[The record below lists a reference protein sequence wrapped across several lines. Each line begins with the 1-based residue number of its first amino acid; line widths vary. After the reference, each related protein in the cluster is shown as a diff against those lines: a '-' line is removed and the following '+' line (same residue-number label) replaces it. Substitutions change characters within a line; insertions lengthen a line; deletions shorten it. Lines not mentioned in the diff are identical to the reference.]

1 VATNSEL
8 TAGAIPGHFR
18 RLAVPTA
25 IGMVFTTLYNVVD
38 MFYAGLISTDSQ
50 AGLAISFQV
59 FFVLMALGFGLSSAM
74 SALVGNAIGA
84 GDSQRAL
91 RITSQGLGYGLI
103 AAVLLGVTGYWLAP
117 RLLSLISEP
126 GAYQDAAN
134 AYIYVLLFATP
145 GFVLAFGAN
154 GILTAQ
160 GDTKSMQRGQ
170 MCAFFTNLVLNPL
183 FIFGLPGTIAG
194 IGFNGIALSTLVS
207 QTGVMFWILFR
218 VMKSGVLAGFKPKLF
233 LPSFAAY
240 REITAQTMPT
250 SFAMVVMMA
259 GGFIMQFYLKD
270 FGQNAVAAYGV
281 ALRIEQL
288 LLLPGFGLTGAL
300 LPIVAQ
306 NYGARNFDRVRQAL
320 FFCSRT
326 GVMMMLFASLVLWFA
341 GAPAMRLFSN
351 APEVVRIGSGY
362 LLVDGFI
369 LPIYILLFAVLVSV
383 FTGFLLSLFITAK
396 VANKL
401 IGGLK
406 KGSGKKGSEPFF
418 R

>member
-1 VATNSEL
+1 
-8 TAGAIPGHFR
+8 
-18 RLAVPTA
+18 
-25 IGMVFTTLYNVVD
+25 
-38 MFYAGLISTDSQ
+38 
-50 AGLAISFQV
+50 
-59 FFVLMALGFGLSSAM
+59 
-74 SALVGNAIGA
+74 
-84 GDSQRAL
+84 
-91 RITSQGLGYGLI
+91 
-103 AAVLLGVTGYWLAP
+103 
-117 RLLSLISEP
+117 
-126 GAYQDAAN
+126 
-134 AYIYVLLFATP
+134 
-145 GFVLAFGAN
+145 
-154 GILTAQ
+154 
-160 GDTKSMQRGQ
+160 
-170 MCAFFTNLVLNPL
+170 
-183 FIFGLPGTIAG
+183 
-194 IGFNGIALSTLVS
+194 
-207 QTGVMFWILFR
+207 
-218 VMKSGVLAGFKPKLF
+218 
-233 LPSFAAY
+233 
-240 REITAQTMPT
+240 
-250 SFAMVVMMA
+250 
-259 GGFIMQFYLKD
+259 
-270 FGQNAVAAYGV
+270 V